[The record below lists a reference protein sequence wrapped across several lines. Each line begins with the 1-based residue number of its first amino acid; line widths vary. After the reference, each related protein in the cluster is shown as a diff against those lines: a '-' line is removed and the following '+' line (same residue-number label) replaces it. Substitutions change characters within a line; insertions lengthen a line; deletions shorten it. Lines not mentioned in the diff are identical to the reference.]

1 MFKVGDRVK
10 RVRGCHKGMVAS
22 AEDIVVIVH
31 ADHYLG
37 MWLKDYGDGHDPD
50 MFELVEEP
58 KPEPV
63 VKEPLVIEEGK
74 YYIDGHGEKRGPM
87 VPYHFPQR
95 VFHWTAGNPEKGAGY
110 YFSNDGTAPYCE
122 PIDNLISEWAEPEEI
137 EVKTW
142 IVYHPKAGQPQV
154 VTQTVFMDEGL
165 ATNFVDLCRRG
176 NRIVYATKVIKT
188 KIKI

>member
-1 MFKVGDRVK
+1 MFKVGDRIKVK
-10 RVRGCHKGMVAS
+10 YTGATLIANTIHTVTG
-22 AEDIVVIVH
+22 AEEGRYVYI
-31 ADHYLG
+31 DHYPQRYVNGL
-37 MWLKDYGDGHDPD
+37 
-50 MFELVEEP
+50 FELVEEL

-74 YYIDGHGEKRGPM
+74 YYVDGHGEKRGPM
-87 VPYHFPQR
+87 ILYRYPHR
-95 VFHWTAGNPEKGAGY
+95 VFHRAADKPKKGAGY

-122 PIDNLISEWAEPEEI
+122 PIDNLISEWKDEPVV

-176 NRIVYATKVIKT
+176 NRKVYATKVITT
-188 KIKI
+188 KIKT